1 VNPRKR
7 NVKKPYV
14 KPEIRSRA
22 IRHGDIEAGSRFAQ
36 KRSVPRYP
44 FAARAVIIEPLTR
57 AEQSTRTSDI
67 GLNGCYLESV
77 DQFPPNTIVRL
88 RIEQGEQIVETWGR
102 VAHVQEGLGTGIA
115 FFECS
120 AEERLA
126 IQGWIADVIAF
137 LDKSRR

>member
-1 VNPRKR
+1 M
-7 NVKKPYV
+7 KKPYV
-14 KPEIRSRA
+14 KPEIKSRA
-22 IRHGDIEAGSRFAQ
+22 IRRGDIEAGSRFAQ

-57 AEQSTRTSDI
+57 AEHSTRTSDI
-67 GLNGCYLESV
+67 SLNGCYLESV
-77 DQFPPNTIVRL
+77 DQFPPKTIVRI
-88 RIEQGEQIVETWGR
+88 RIEQGGQVVETWGL

-115 FFECS
+115 FFEYP
-120 AEERLA
+120 AEGRLA

>member
-1 VNPRKR
+1 M
-7 NVKKPYV
+7 KKNYV

-57 AEQSTRTSDI
+57 AEQSTKTSDI
-67 GLNGCYLESV
+67 SLNGCYLESV
-77 DQFPPNTIVRL
+77 DQFPQSTIVRL

-115 FFECS
+115 FFEYP

-126 IQGWIADVIAF
+126 IQGWIADMIAF
-137 LDKSRR
+137 LDRSRR